1 MIPSTRRLIT
11 ITPVSEDPS
20 PSSGLCG
27 HCTYAAQTHIQ
38 AKHPLK
44 TVENRAGPECDL
56 LGQKLRWKKTLGNVF
71 TSSQQHKQR
80 CNQVHSQFQQGQSS
94 IAQASSRA
102 ADCQSALTMELFT
115 WLLWA
120 GSSLWIKRTPRKKQ
134 GVKKQA
140 SYGK

>member
-1 MIPSTRRLIT
+1 MTV
-11 ITPVSEDPS
+11 TPVLEDLT

-56 LGQKLRWKKTLGNVF
+56 LGQKLRWKGALCNVF
-71 TSSQQHKQR
+71 TSSRRHKQR
-80 CNQVHSQFQQGQSS
+80 CKQVHSQFQQGQSS

-102 ADCQSALTMELFT
+102 ADCQSALTMALFT
-115 WLLWA
+115 WLLWV
-120 GSSLWIKRTPRKKQ
+120 GSSLWIKRTPRKKTGCQ
-134 GVKKQA
+134 ET
-140 SYGK
+140 SLIW

>member
-1 MIPSTRRLIT
+1 MIPSTQWLMT

-44 TVENRAGPECDL
+44 TVEHRAGPECDL
-56 LGQKLRWKKTLGNVF
+56 LGQKLRWKGTLC
-71 TSSQQHKQR
+71 TSSRRHKQR

-102 ADCQSALTMELFT
+102 ADCQSALRMELFT

-140 SYGK
+140 SYGN